1 MKTNL
6 KRLTV
11 VALVLVSFSFVNN
24 FSNYTLDVG
33 HTHVGFEVERF
44 LVGEVEG
51 RFNDFNATI
60 SMEGEDYTTLAINAI
75 INVNSLDS
83 NNETRDGHLKGEM
96 WLDANT
102 YPEIVFQSTSVKK
115 ESNDKYSINGKMTI
129 KGVTKEINFPI
140 EILGPFKDP
149 TQKEAIGIKAD
160 FTLNRFDYGIKFN
173 KKMDNG
179 SFFIGDVVKIKL
191 RALTY
196 KE

>member
-11 VALVLVSFSFVNN
+11 LALALVSFSFINIR
-24 FSNYTLDVG
+24 SNYTLDVG

-60 SMEGEDYTTLAINAI
+60 SMDGEDYTTLSMNAI
-75 INVNSLDS
+75 IKVNSLDS
-83 NNETRDGHLKGEM
+83 NNKTRDGHLKGEM
-96 WLDANT
+96 WLDEEQH
-102 YPEIVFQSTSVKK
+102 PEIVFNSTSVKK
-115 ESNDKYSINGKMTI
+115 ESNKKYSMKGNMTI

-149 TQKEAIGIKAD
+149 TQKVALGIKAD

-179 SFFIGDVVKIKL
+179 SFFIGDIVKIKL
-191 RALTY
+191 RALAY